1 MSTTAEGKV
10 GQNLD
15 GFLLMLNDCLD
26 QILDGK
32 DTHDLAI
39 VVQQGQVA
47 DILGQHL
54 LHASVDGIVRGG
66 RDEVGTLGGN
76 FLDEGFP
83 GLPAEEGHLVD
94 VVALRD
100 DTRDVTWR
108 GWGK

>member
-15 GFLLMLNDCLD
+15 GFLLMLNDRLD

-94 VVALRD
+94 VVALRNY
-100 DTRDVTWR
+100 TRDVT
-108 GWGK
+108 